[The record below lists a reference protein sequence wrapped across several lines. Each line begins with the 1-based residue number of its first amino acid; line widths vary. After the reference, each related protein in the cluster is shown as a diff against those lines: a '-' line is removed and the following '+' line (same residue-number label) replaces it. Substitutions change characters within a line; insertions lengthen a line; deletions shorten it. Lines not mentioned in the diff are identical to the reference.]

1 MLRYEYHGYTL
12 QYLFHDIIII
22 PGSETTG
29 RGATQLYVGQVEYI
43 APFFDRS
50 ATKYYTYDVRN
61 FEIINRRDGE
71 SLRVTLLRAITL
83 FGYFASSE
91 HARRSCEG
99 K

>member
-50 ATKYYTYDVRN
+50 ATKYYTHDVRN

-71 SLRVTLLRAITL
+71 SLR
-83 FGYFASSE
+83 
-91 HARRSCEG
+91 C
-99 K
+99 